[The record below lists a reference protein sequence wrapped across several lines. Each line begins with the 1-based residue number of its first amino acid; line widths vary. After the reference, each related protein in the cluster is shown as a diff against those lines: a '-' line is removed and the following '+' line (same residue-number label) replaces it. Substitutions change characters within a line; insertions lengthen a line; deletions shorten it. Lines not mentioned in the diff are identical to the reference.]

1 MASQYPEMRSMGD
14 RKSVPLRRVF
24 LALAVLAMGSAGS
37 IAIAATHA
45 HASAPDPGTTV
56 PPITQTVDPPEEP
69 LEPAPPEQE
78 PTSEH
83 VGAWNMQLGP
93 WQSRYDEAA
102 VEAAKQVARE
112 ARAVE
117 EGAGSS
123 DELPAADG
131 RMSRAPALAVAS
143 SGAALAFL
151 AVGRRK
157 QHGIAS
163 RTSAPTKRRSIR

>member
-24 LALAVLAMGSAGS
+24 LALAVLAMSSAGS

-56 PPITQTVDPPEEP
+56 PPITQAVDPPEEL
-69 LEPAPPEQE
+69 LEPAPPEEE
-78 PTSEH
+78 PAPEH
-83 VGAWNMQLGP
+83 IGEWNMQLGP

-102 VEAAKQVARE
+102 IETAKQVARE
-112 ARAVE
+112 ARAAE

-123 DELPAADG
+123 DEPPAAG
-131 RMSRAPALAVAS
+131 RMPHAPVLAVAS
-143 SGAALAFL
+143 SGAALTFL

-163 RTSAPTKRRSIR
+163 RTSTPTKRRSIR